1 MRMTKE
7 YINNLNFK
15 FQLKRNVNQ
24 IMKIILN
31 IITFKFYLLEAIKH
45 NENNLEYVVI
55 FIFYIIT
62 NFYRCMST
70 CKYI

>member
-24 IMKIILN
+24 IIKIILN
-31 IITFKFYLLEAIKH
+31 IITFNFYRLEAIKH
-45 NENNLEYVVI
+45 NDNNLVYVVI
-55 FIFYIIT
+55 FIY
-62 NFYRCMST
+62 
-70 CKYI
+70 